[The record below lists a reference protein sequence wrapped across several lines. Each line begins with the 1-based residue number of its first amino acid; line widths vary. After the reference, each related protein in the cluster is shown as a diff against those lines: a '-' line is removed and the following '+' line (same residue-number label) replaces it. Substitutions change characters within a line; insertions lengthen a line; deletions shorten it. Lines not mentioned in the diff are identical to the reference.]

1 MSTKQTTAQAPS
13 LSDINP
19 LIAYEIG
26 DEETII
32 NVRGALT
39 FIADALNN
47 MGGNNFPQESAEGVS
62 RLILC
67 CVAALETKDS

>member
-1 MSTKQTTAQAPS
+1 MTSTQTTTKAPS
-13 LSDINP
+13 LFAINP

-26 DEETII
+26 DEETVT

-39 FIADALNN
+39 FIADALNS
-47 MGGNNFPQESAEGVS
+47 MGGNNLPQESAEGVS